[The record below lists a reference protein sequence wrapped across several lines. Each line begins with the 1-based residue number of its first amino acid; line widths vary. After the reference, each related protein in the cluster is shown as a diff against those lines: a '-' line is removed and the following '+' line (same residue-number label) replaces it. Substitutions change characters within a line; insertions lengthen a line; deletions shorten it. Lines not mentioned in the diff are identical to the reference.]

1 MPRISHVLR
10 ANCRTVFPTM
20 VIFVDTETDLIPI
33 AEGAVKQ
40 KLKFGFAQYRDY
52 SGHSRPDELL
62 FYNKDSFWD
71 WVESHCRDSQK
82 LTILAHNQDFDFRVL
97 EGFSSLAGRGFLL
110 TNIINDQGKFIA
122 EYKKEK
128 EPPPLGEGKRR
139 RIGRKA
145 AYYITILDTLNWFKS
160 SLAQLGK
167 TLGLEKLAMPVDT
180 ALSDSWILYC
190 KRDVEILR
198 RAFESYV
205 EFLRSQNMGN
215 FAHTLAKQAMNAY
228 RHAFMRHEVW
238 IHTNPKAVELE
249 RNSYYGGRTDCY
261 FIGEIKNQL
270 FYKLDINSQ
279 YPFVMRN
286 NRFPSTL
293 MGFRYVI
300 DREYFNSL
308 PSNVTFIA
316 LCDVETKTPCIPH
329 RFKNRLCFPVG
340 SFQSALCEP
349 EYRLA
354 EREGAVLK
362 IRSIAYYKSEPLFQ
376 EWVDRMYEL
385 RNRFKRE
392 GNDQYQYFVKLLM
405 NSLYGKFGQRTETW
419 EPIGVIDP
427 SENWVREIVDYDT
440 NKTQTIKALGGT
452 LWEKS
457 GWKEGFDTFVAVASF
472 VTAYARA
479 YLWFLMSQA
488 GLENSYYS
496 DTDSLIVNEQ
506 GYERLKPYCDKT
518 RLGFLK
524 LESMDDQ
531 LTIHNLKDY
540 SFAGDIVLKGVPKK
554 AAQVGDN
561 SYQCETWEHLAGAL
575 RKGHYE
581 EVQVLQT
588 VKHLTRIYEKGTV
601 QPDGRTAPFNLTNG
615 EIHSL

>member
-10 ANCRTVFPTM
+10 ANCRSVFPTM

-33 AEGAVKQ
+33 AENAVKQ
-40 KLKFGFAQYRDY
+40 KLKFGYAEYRDY
-52 SGHSRPDELL
+52 SGHSKPDSLL
-62 FYNKDSFWD
+62 FYDIDSFWS
-71 WVESHCRDSQK
+71 WVECHCRDSQR
-82 LTILAHNQDFDFRVL
+82 LILLAHNQDFDFRVL
-97 EGFSSLAGRGFLL
+97 EGFSSLASRGFKL

-128 EPPPLGEGKRR
+128 EPPPLEEGKRR
-139 RIGRKA
+139 RTVRTP

-167 TLGLEKLAMPVDT
+167 TLGVEKLLMPVDP
-180 ALSDSWILYC
+180 ALSDSWVEYC

-198 RAFESYV
+198 LAFESYV
-205 EFLRSQNMGN
+205 QFLRSQNMGN

-238 IHTNPKAVELE
+238 IHTNPKAIELE

-261 FIGEIKNQL
+261 FIGCRKNDV

-279 YPFVMRN
+279 YPYVMRE
-286 NRFPSTL
+286 NRFPSSL
-293 MGFRYVI
+293 MGFRHIV
-300 DREYFNSL
+300 DQEYFSSL

-316 LCDVETKTPCIPH
+316 LCDVETKVPCIPH

-354 EREGAVLK
+354 QREGASLK
-362 IRSIAYYKSEPLFQ
+362 IRSIAYYKSEPLFR
-376 EWVDRMYEL
+376 EWVDSMYAL

-392 GNDQYQYFVKLLM
+392 GNEQYQYFVKLLM

-419 EPIGVIDP
+419 EAIGSIDP

-440 NKTQTIKALGGT
+440 NQTQTIKALGGT
-452 LWEKS
+452 LWEKT

-472 VTAYARA
+472 VTSYARA
-479 YLWFLMSQA
+479 YLWFLMRKA
-488 GLENSYYS
+488 GLENCFYS
-496 DTDSLIVNEQ
+496 DTDSLIVNCE
-506 GYERLKPYCDKT
+506 GYENLKPYCDKS

-524 LESMDDQ
+524 LESLDFK

-540 SFAGDIVLKGVPKK
+540 SFAGENVLKGVPRK
-554 AAQVGDN
+554 AVPLDEN

-588 VKHLTRIYEKGTV
+588 VKKLSRVYEKGAV
-601 QPDGRTAPFNLTNG
+601 QPDGRTAPFDLRNG
-615 EIHSL
+615 ELYSL